1 MRVTE
6 VDVYI
11 KSVWSKGKGKA
22 AGLMVCTRRD
32 GMDVSKMVI
41 VESEE
46 SRNRMHLE
54 LVDKVLGMLA
64 YECSVGIYIEDLM
77 LRNAIE
83 NKWYEKW
90 QENDWQKSSG
100 KEVANK
106 DIWQS
111 ITPKLNMHD
120 VGVCRYINTHD
131 KEIQKELEKEN

>member
-1 MRVTE
+1 MRVTA

-32 GMDVSKMVI
+32 GMDVSKMVV

-64 YECSVGIYIEDLM
+64 YECSVGVYIEDLM

-90 QENDWQKSSG
+90 KENDWQKSSG

-120 VGVCRYINTHD
+120 VGVCRYINAHD
-131 KEIQKELEKEN
+131 KELQKELEKEN

>member
-1 MRVTE
+1 MTV

-11 KSVWSKGKGKA
+11 KSIWSKGKGKA

-32 GMDVSKMVI
+32 GTDVSKMVV
-41 VESEE
+41 VESDE

-54 LVDKVLGMLA
+54 LVDKILGILA
-64 YECSVGIYIEDLM
+64 YECSVGVYIEDLM

-90 QENDWQKSSG
+90 QENNWQKSSG

-120 VGVCRYINTHD
+120 VGVCRYINVHD
-131 KEIQKELEKEN
+131 KELQKELEKEN